1 MDTVST
7 GVSVSGLLACAVP
20 GYKPMTPL
28 KLADRTSTAT
38 APAFRQRLHPLHN
51 MKKTFVEFRAK
62 LPNLSG

>member
-1 MDTVST
+1 
-7 GVSVSGLLACAVP
+7 
-20 GYKPMTPL
+20 MTPL

-62 LPNLSG
+62 LPILSGLPLNFKLASLPHVC